1 MMTWQVCLTG
11 MGLPWL
17 GFSFGFILAKLLRR
31 PAEDVIAIAI
41 ETGIQNTGI
50 SIFILWGTLPQPLAD
65 MTAVIPVAAATMTP
79 LPLLTALIFMKVKGY
94 FTKNDSTTSS
104 IDGHT
109 DETESPIIKTKI
121 VLDDM
126 VESES
131 TQKLVNGD
139 ANDNLVA

>member
-1 MMTWQVCLTG
+1 MISNDVACYSSFLMT
-11 MGLPWL
+11 
-17 GFSFGFILAKLLRR
+17 SFHVFFFIL
-31 PAEDVIAIAI
+31 
-41 ETGIQNTGI
+41 
-50 SIFILWGTLPQPLAD
+50 
-65 MTAVIPVAAATMTP
+65 AVIPVAAATMTP

-94 FTKNDSTTSS
+94 FTKNDSTTTSS

>member
-1 MMTWQVCLTG
+1 MISNDVACYYPLQMINS
-11 MGLPWL
+11 
-17 GFSFGFILAKLLRR
+17 SFLMSSFHVFFIL
-31 PAEDVIAIAI
+31 
-41 ETGIQNTGI
+41 
-50 SIFILWGTLPQPLAD
+50 
-65 MTAVIPVAAATMTP
+65 AVIPVAAATMTP

>member
-1 MMTWQVCLTG
+1 M
-11 MGLPWL
+11 
-17 GFSFGFILAKLLRR
+17 FFFIL
-31 PAEDVIAIAI
+31 
-41 ETGIQNTGI
+41 
-50 SIFILWGTLPQPLAD
+50 
-65 MTAVIPVAAATMTP
+65 AVIPVAAATMTP
-79 LPLLTALIFMKVKGY
+79 LPLLAALIFLKVKGY
-94 FTKNDSTTSS
+94 FTKKGSTSSS

>member
-1 MMTWQVCLTG
+1 
-11 MGLPWL
+11 
-17 GFSFGFILAKLLRR
+17 
-31 PAEDVIAIAI
+31 
-41 ETGIQNTGI
+41 
-50 SIFILWGTLPQPLAD
+50 
-65 MTAVIPVAAATMTP
+65 MTP
-79 LPLLTALIFMKVKGY
+79 LPLLAALIFLKVKGY
-94 FTKNDSTTSS
+94 FTKNDSTTTSS

>member
-1 MMTWQVCLTG
+1 MILSDVACYYPSQMMNS
-11 MGLPWL
+11 
-17 GFSFGFILAKLLRR
+17 SFLMSSFHVFFFIL
-31 PAEDVIAIAI
+31 
-41 ETGIQNTGI
+41 
-50 SIFILWGTLPQPLAD
+50 
-65 MTAVIPVAAATMTP
+65 AVIPVAAATMTP

-94 FTKNDSTTSS
+94 FTKNDSTTTSS

-139 ANDNLVA
+139 ANDNLVV

>member
-1 MMTWQVCLTG
+1 MISNDVACYYPLQMMNS
-11 MGLPWL
+11 
-17 GFSFGFILAKLLRR
+17 SFLMSSFHVFFFIL
-31 PAEDVIAIAI
+31 
-41 ETGIQNTGI
+41 
-50 SIFILWGTLPQPLAD
+50 
-65 MTAVIPVAAATMTP
+65 AVIPVAAATMTP